1 MGTSPSVLF
10 NADRAHTD
18 EAKISRAHTGIA
30 ETGLVRISK
39 VKTGQASNRY
49 AHTVRASP
57 HLKRGNNP

>member
-39 VKTGQASNRY
+39 VKTGQASNR
-49 AHTVRASP
+49 
-57 HLKRGNNP
+57 